1 MMLVL
6 LILFILFLVLV
17 AFTPLLGY
25 SDKKWI
31 LPFMWGLFALFTL
44 AGWAVFLGIGWL
56 NF

>member
-1 MMLVL
+1 MLVL